1 MRAVALRCPYCH
13 CGIDPRDE
21 IIRCNKCRT
30 IHHISCWFENQ
41 HCSIFACT
49 GEAYLTS
56 PLPVLIQIAS
66 PILLLF
72 LALFST
78 DLSFFFAPLL
88 IPASLCSMVVVVRF
102 IGDLISG
109 KFMFVR
115 ARIEYMLLF
124 LINFI
129 SIYYVIRVLVK
140 S

>member
-21 IIRCNKCRT
+21 IIRCSKCRT
-30 IHHISCWFENQ
+30 IHHTSCWFENQ

-72 LALFST
+72 LALFPNGWS
-78 DLSFFFAPLL
+78 FFAPLL
-88 IPASLCSMVVVVRF
+88 IPALLCSMVVLVRF
-102 IGDLISG
+102 ICDLISG
-109 KFMFVR
+109 RFMHLR
-115 ARIEYMLLF
+115 SRLEYMMLF

-129 SIYYVIRVLVK
+129 CIYCVLRVFA
-140 S
+140 